1 MLRPDFLA
9 LIGSRPGHT
18 DYIPVALLLKNGYGV
33 AGFFNTP
40 VNEELQ
46 GTCVLVN
53 ARMIDLR
60 PTTAAEGSSALRDF
74 GDFLQAIA
82 TRLTRQDELDEEAN
96 LDASG
101 RFGASIPL
109 TAIPFDEISVV
120 YPVSRISTLMR
131 RVEEVEDRI
140 PTFLDFENRSE
151 IVKLLK
157 TKLW

>member
-1 MLRPDFLA
+1 MLRSDFLT
-9 LIGSRPGHT
+9 LIGSRPGHA

-46 GTCVLVN
+46 GTCLLVN

-60 PTTAAEGSSALRDF
+60 PTAADGSRALKDF
-74 GDFLQAIA
+74 GDFLQEIA
-82 TRLTRQDELDEEAN
+82 TRLTREDELQEEAN

-101 RFGASIPL
+101 RFGSSVPL
-109 TAIPFDEISVV
+109 TAIPYDEIAVV
-120 YPVSRISTLMR
+120 YPVSRITSLMR

-157 TKLW
+157 TRLW

>member
-1 MLRPDFLA
+1 MLRPDFLT
-9 LIGSRPGHT
+9 LIGSRPGHA
-18 DYIPVALLLKNGYGV
+18 DYIPVAILLRNGYGV

-40 VNEELQ
+40 VNEDLQ

-60 PTTAAEGSSALRDF
+60 PAAAEGSRALHDF
-74 GDFLQAIA
+74 GDFLQEIA
-82 TRLTRQDELDEEAN
+82 TRLTKQDELEEEAH

-109 TAIPFDEISVV
+109 TAIPYDEISVV

-157 TKLW
+157 TRLW

>member
-1 MLRPDFLA
+1 MLRSDFLT
-9 LIGSRPGHT
+9 LIGSRPGQA

-33 AGFFNTP
+33 AGYFNTP
-40 VNEELQ
+40 VNEDLQ

-60 PTTAAEGSSALRDF
+60 PSAADGNRALKDF
-74 GDFLQAIA
+74 GDFLQEIA
-82 TRLTRQDELDEEAN
+82 TRLMREDELQEEAN

-101 RFGASIPL
+101 RFGASVPL
-109 TAIPFDEISVV
+109 TAIPYDEIAVV
-120 YPVSRISTLMR
+120 YPVSRISSLMR

-157 TKLW
+157 TRLW